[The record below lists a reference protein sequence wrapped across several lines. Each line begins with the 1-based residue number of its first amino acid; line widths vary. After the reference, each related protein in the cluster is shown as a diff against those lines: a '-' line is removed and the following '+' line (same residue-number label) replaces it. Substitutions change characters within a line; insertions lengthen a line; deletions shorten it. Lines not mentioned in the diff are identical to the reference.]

1 MPLASALKSAP
12 RIRGQKKSRRIP
24 QFASKRS
31 TSSSATNAIASIYN
45 FWRQVLR
52 DRSGGAT
59 LITVWREETDMPAAQ
74 KLLDEK
80 GIWHDT
86 KKNSLKFRVWTQA
99 ISQNPEVFERLAGLM
114 KDY

>member
-1 MPLASALKSAP
+1 
-12 RIRGQKKSRRIP
+12 
-24 QFASKRS
+24 
-31 TSSSATNAIASIYN
+31 
-45 FWRQVLR
+45 
-52 DRSGGAT
+52 
-59 LITVWREETDMPAAQ
+59 MPAAQ